1 MKIRYAAMVLGLTI
15 VAAACGKKEEAP
27 PVEETPAPAAAPA
40 PDTSAAMDSSMM
52 HMDTTSTTHM

>member
-1 MKIRYAAMVLGLTI
+1 MKIRYAAIVLGLTL
-15 VAAACGKKEEAP
+15 AAACGKKEEAP